1 MVHFEKFKIKFLVHK
16 LPKSVNLKVAHCEVY
31 YGITW
36 QKVELS
42 KKPMSQHLGEPG
54 TLFLA
59 LIPRLSK
66 KEVHN
71 QGILIICRYDLEFKF
86 CLTFKTENSKL
97 HIMLESLKCK

>member
-1 MVHFEKFKIKFLVHK
+1 MVHFETFKIKFLVQK
-16 LPKSVNLKVAHCEVY
+16 LPKSVNLKVSHCEVY

-54 TLFLA
+54 HYFWLLFQGYQ
-59 LIPRLSK
+59 K

-71 QGILIICRYDLEFKF
+71 QGILIICRYDLKFKF
-86 CLTFKTENSKL
+86 CLTFKTENIKL
-97 HIMLESLKCK
+97 